1 MFFWKTAKETVPER
15 PIRISSVE
23 WRDGQQSLLA
33 TRIRTQD
40 AIALTGGIVYSK
52 RMADWITDRVSFI
65 APVYRYPGE
74 GEIQA
79 LYEGAMRVV
88 RGEEEAKI
96 YE

>member
-40 AIALTGGIVYSK
+40 MLPILPKMDEDMNVWKCGAVQLLMLLSAI
-52 RMADWITDRVSFI
+52 
-65 APVYRYPGE
+65 
-74 GEIQA
+74 
-79 LYEGAMRVV
+79 
-88 RGEEEAKI
+88 
-96 YE
+96 

>member
-40 AIALTGGIVYSK
+40 MLRSCRRWMRLDMNVWKCGAVQLLMLLSAI
-52 RMADWITDRVSFI
+52 
-65 APVYRYPGE
+65 
-74 GEIQA
+74 
-79 LYEGAMRVV
+79 
-88 RGEEEAKI
+88 
-96 YE
+96 

>member
-40 AIALTGGIVYSK
+40 MLPILPKMRLDMNVWKCGAVQLLMLLSAI
-52 RMADWITDRVSFI
+52 
-65 APVYRYPGE
+65 
-74 GEIQA
+74 
-79 LYEGAMRVV
+79 
-88 RGEEEAKI
+88 
-96 YE
+96 